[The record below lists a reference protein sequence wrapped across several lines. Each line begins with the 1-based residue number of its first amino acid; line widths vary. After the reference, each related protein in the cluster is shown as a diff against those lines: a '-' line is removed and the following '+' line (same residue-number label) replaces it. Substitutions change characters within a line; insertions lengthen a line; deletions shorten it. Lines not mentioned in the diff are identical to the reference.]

1 MSDFFLHDTHLQK
14 LCYFTFIL
22 QSNLLVWV
30 SGFIQCGFTYT
41 ETVWTIRD
49 KEPRMSNSSF
59 TQLLISEVSG

>member
-1 MSDFFLHDTHLQK
+1 MSDSFFYMTHLQK

-30 SGFIQCGFTYT
+30 SVAIHTQRLCGLLG
-41 ETVWTIRD
+41 TI
-49 KEPRMSNSSF
+49 RMSNSSF